1 MINWSSIMQDVI
13 AITSSGVIILV
24 LLIIY
29 SKFKG

>member
-1 MINWSSIMQDVI
+1 MQDVI

-29 SKFKG
+29 SKYKG